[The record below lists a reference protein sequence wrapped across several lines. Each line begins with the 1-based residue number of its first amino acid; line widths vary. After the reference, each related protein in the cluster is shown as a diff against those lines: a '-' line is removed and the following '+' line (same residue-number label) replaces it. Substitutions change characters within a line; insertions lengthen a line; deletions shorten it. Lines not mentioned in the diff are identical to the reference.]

1 MALSTSFG
9 RFVAPM
15 TTTVHLLSVAKPS
28 HSCINC
34 ALIIAV
40 ASWSCWSLTR
50 RRLSISSMKMMQGC
64 SFSARVNTAPAIF
77 CDSPYHLSV
86 SEDMSR
92 LRNLAPASLK
102 FKHIVRIINVTSQT
116 LNN

>member
-1 MALSTSFG
+1 
-9 RFVAPM
+9 
-15 TTTVHLLSVAKPS
+15 
-28 HSCINC
+28 
-34 ALIIAV
+34 
-40 ASWSCWSLTR
+40 
-50 RRLSISSMKMMQGC
+50 
-64 SFSARVNTAPAIF
+64 
-77 CDSPYHLSV
+77 LSV